1 MEPETEATMPGKR
14 RTAREMALQ
23 MLYQSDLG
31 GSGLPQIFNT
41 FELSGYLSTEPH
53 EGGSGDGKGDGRPED
68 GPEDGSEAGGP
79 LRPGKKPGR
88 HRPAKPGKER
98 RFRRRRRQMEQ
109 AFDYARTLVEGT
121 LEHQEEIDGLI
132 RDQADNWRL
141 ERMPP
146 VDRNILRLAIF
157 EMLYERDVPKLV
169 VVDEAIELAKRFGS
183 EQSGR
188 FVNGLLDGLLKQH
201 SFPGKLK

>member
-1 MEPETEATMPGKR
+1 MPGKR

-31 GSGLPQIFNT
+31 GSSLPQIFSSFDVT
-41 FELSGYLSTEPH
+41 EYLFPGWDEEES
-53 EGGSGDGKGDGRPED
+53 K
-68 GPEDGSEAGGP
+68 SEAAGEP
-79 LRPGKKPGR
+79 RRNRPRGS
-88 HRPAKPGKER
+88 
-98 RFRRRRRQMEQ
+98 RRRLQQVHE
-109 AFDYARTLVEGT
+109 AFEYARTLVEGT
-121 LEHQEEIDGLI
+121 LEHREEIDRLI

-141 ERMPP
+141 ERMPA
-146 VDRNILRLAIF
+146 VDRNILRLAVF
-157 EMLYERDVPKLV
+157 EMLHQRDVPKLV

-201 SFPGKLK
+201 TFPGKLQ